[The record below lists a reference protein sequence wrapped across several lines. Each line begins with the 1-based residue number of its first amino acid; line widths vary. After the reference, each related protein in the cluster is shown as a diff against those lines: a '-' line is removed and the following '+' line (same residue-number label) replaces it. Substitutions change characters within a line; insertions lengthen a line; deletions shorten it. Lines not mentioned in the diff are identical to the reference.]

1 MTCLRRS
8 ERTLL
13 NFHADMSNSSQ
24 NHIECPKFDYI
35 RYLSLYGE
43 SPILSNA
50 HLGTRVFLEQFYTG
64 EERRKLSF
72 PLFLATSSSSIL
84 DEYLAL
90 TYRAYLID
98 VTVTVTVT
106 VTITDSNKNVM
117 DIKLPV
123 LTIISKN
130 QQSPSREEVWI
141 HKDS

>member
-1 MTCLRRS
+1 ML
-8 ERTLL
+8 
-13 NFHADMSNSSQ
+13 FAWDKVIHW
-24 NHIECPKFDYI
+24 
-35 RYLSLYGE
+35 YLSLYGE
-43 SPILSNA
+43 GSRLTNA

-72 PLFLATSSSSIL
+72 PLFLATSSSSTL
-84 DEYLAL
+84 GEYLVL

-106 VTITDSNKNVM
+106 GSNKNIM
-117 DIKLPV
+117 DIEL

-141 HKDS
+141 HKDR